1 MKCIFFAQM
10 PLSGII
16 QNFAYFLLQFLRA
29 IGENS
34 NNENEFSPKAD
45 AFQKV
50 KIIFKLALTA
60 NKQSG
65 SFEWLPLVVLRRE

>member
-1 MKCIFFAQM
+1 ML
-10 PLSGII
+10 LSGII
-16 QNFAYFLLQFLRA
+16 QNFAYFLLQFSRA
-29 IGENS
+29 IGENR

-60 NKQSG
+60 DKQSHG
-65 SFEWLPLVVLRRE
+65 DIATSFEWLPLVVLRRE